1 MVQSLLIL
9 ATALWLGVAAQP
21 GRHAVS
27 MSGFKFQPAV
37 IHAVVGDTIV
47 WQNHDIVPH
56 TAHADDGSWDT
67 GHMAAKEQRI
77 TVVLKRG
84 SKEFTC
90 LYHAN
95 MKGKLVVR

>member
-9 ATALWLGVAAQP
+9 ATVLWLGVAAEP
-21 GRHAVS
+21 GRHVVS
-27 MSGFKFQPAV
+27 MSEFKFRPAV

-67 GHMAAKEQRI
+67 GHLAANEQRI

-84 SKEFTC
+84 NYEFTC
-90 LYHAN
+90 LYHSN
-95 MKGKLVVR
+95 MKGKLFVK